1 MKKTWLAAAAVAAA
15 GSITAHAQSNV
26 TLYGILDEGLQFN
39 TNAKNVVN
47 GKNVGGRQLS
57 VDSINGLN
65 GSRWGIRGAEDLG
78 DGLKAIFD
86 LQGGI
91 NLNTGGFGQGNTPFG
106 RTTYVGLSSK
116 HYGTVTL
123 GRQYD
128 LVVAYV
134 QPVTSTGYIGGST
147 TFGHP
152 VDLDNLVNT
161 LRVNNSIKYVSP
173 DFNGLNFGA
182 EVSLGGQ
189 PGNISGGSGYSFGA
203 AYARGPLTLG
213 AGFNYFKNPT
223 GPSAGTGFF
232 TDNVSGAT
240 SLSGVMNSNYV
251 TASSYQVAAVG
262 GTYAIGPALVGLTYT
277 NTQYGN
283 VAAIGGASPKF
294 NDVEAGLRWQ
304 FTPAF
309 LAGIAYNYTTST
321 GVDVKG
327 ATLGDQHYHQVS
339 VLVDYFLSKRTDFYF
354 TAAIQKA
361 AGVSSTGSAAV
372 ANIGGYGDSSNDRQA
387 VVRLAMRHRF

>member
-1 MKKTWLAAAAVAAA
+1 MKNIWLAAAFSGIWSLA
-15 GSITAHAQSNV
+15 AHAQSSV
-26 TLYGILDEGLQFN
+26 TLYGVLDEGFQFN
-39 TNAKNVVN
+39 TNAKNVVK
-47 GKNVGGRQLS
+47 GVNVGGRQLT

-65 GSRWGIRGAEDLG
+65 GSRWGFRGTEDLG

-86 LQGGI
+86 IQGGI
-91 NLNTGGFGQGNTPFG
+91 NLNTGAFAQGGTPFG
-106 RTTYVGLSSK
+106 RTTYVGLSSRS
-116 HYGTVTL
+116 YGTVTF

-182 EVSLGGQ
+182 EASLGGQ
-189 PGNISGGSGYSFGA
+189 PGNVTGGGGYSFGA
-203 AYARGPLTLG
+203 SYNHGPITLG
-213 AGFNYFKNPT
+213 AGYNFFKNPT
-223 GPSAGTGFF
+223 GPTAGTGLF
-232 TDNVSGAT
+232 TDNVSGAN
-240 SLSGVMNSNYV
+240 SLSGVLNSNYI

-262 GTYAIGPALVGLTYT
+262 GTYAIGPALIGLTYS

-283 VAAIGGASPKF
+283 VASLGGVSPKF

-309 LAGIAYNYTTST
+309 FAGFAYNYTTST
-321 GVDVKG
+321 GVEVRG
-327 ATLGDQHYHQVS
+327 ETLGDQHYHQIA
-339 VLVDYFLSKRTDFYF
+339 VLADYFLSKRTDVYF
-354 TAAIQKA
+354 TAAVQKA
-361 AGVSSTGSAAV
+361 SGVSSTGSAAV
-372 ANIGGYGDSSNDRQA
+372 ANIGGLGDSSNDRQA
-387 VVRLAMRHRF
+387 VMRIALRHKF